1 MFVVVIFTLRE
12 HFYSHLHRAPTNDD
26 NNRENC
32 FVAESAHIFAEPGRD
47 VVVGGG
53 AHIGAD
59 VFLHGPVTV
68 RVSAWLG
75 WQGAGVTRVF
85 KYFLIHVTLFVFS
98 PGPQWIYSRI
108 LFH

>member
-1 MFVVVIFTLRE
+1 MERPVCDATSPCMFFGFAPPFYNLHACNDVHASRTSANC
-12 HFYSHLHRAPTNDD
+12 HFQRAPNIDA

-47 VVVGGG
+47 IVVGVG

-68 RVSAWLG
+68 RVSGWLG
-75 WQGAGVTRVF
+75 CFFIRVT
-85 KYFLIHVTLFVFS
+85 
-98 PGPQWIYSRI
+98 
-108 LFH
+108 